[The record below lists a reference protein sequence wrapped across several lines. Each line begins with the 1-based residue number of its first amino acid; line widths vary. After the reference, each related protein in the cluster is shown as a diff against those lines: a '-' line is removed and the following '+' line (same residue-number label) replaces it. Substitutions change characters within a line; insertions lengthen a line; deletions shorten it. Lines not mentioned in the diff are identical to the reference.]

1 MTSLDKLFADDN
13 FNENEN
19 LSDDLNVSA
28 NSDASGFSF
37 QSGGI
42 DGGGDNEGDF
52 SDFFGSTSPVKKLA
66 DLNDFF

>member
-1 MTSLDKLFADDN
+1 MTSIDQLFANEN

-37 QSGGI
+37 QSGG
-42 DGGGDNEGDF
+42 DNVEGDF
-52 SDFFGSTSPVKKLA
+52 SDFFGSTSPAKKLT
-66 DLNDFF
+66 DLKDFF